1 MFKDEQKAKQKYVVF
16 SVLEFRLKKS
26 LFLAIHSNCITIRKK
41 SLKKFSVTIIK
52 IHPHYFFDVLKKK
65 SVLKISMI
73 RKSKKKKI
81 RERKST
87 STDSEKKAKEKQ
99 GLYIN
104 LKNTSMEKSIY
115 IYYCYIIV

>member
-1 MFKDEQKAKQKYVVF
+1 M
-16 SVLEFRLKKS
+16 
-26 LFLAIHSNCITIRKK
+26 TIK
-41 SLKKFSVTIIK
+41 K

-81 RERKST
+81 RERKKALPLT
-87 STDSEKKAKEKQ
+87 QKKAKEKQ